1 MKWILKRILPRKLKR
16 LWHTFSLVRVGTKP
30 LTKRECNICN
40 YEGYFSTVGRP
51 LRLDALCPN
60 CGSLERHRLMM
71 LTVQRGDI
79 PQLNKKNSNVLH
91 FAAEPVLER
100 IFRERFDNYVTADLF
115 QEADVKL
122 DMESI
127 DVDDEQYDIIIASH
141 VLEHVDD
148 KKASSELLRVL
159 VDGGIFVCQVPI
171 VEGWESTYEDDSI
184 TSEEDRWLH
193 FGQGDHVR
201 YYGADFRERISASG
215 LILKNEYTSEGEDVI
230 RYGLLR
236 GEKTFVFQK
245 G

>member
-1 MKWILKRILPRKLKR
+1 M
-16 LWHTFSLVRVGTKP
+16 SLQT
-30 LTKRECNICN
+30 
-40 YEGYFSTVGRP
+40 Y
-51 LRLDALCPN
+51 
-60 CGSLERHRLMM
+60 
-71 LTVQRGDI
+71 
-79 PQLNKKNSNVLH
+79 
-91 FAAEPVLER
+91 
-100 IFRERFDNYVTADLF
+100 F